1 MTDICVKIYRC
12 HLLYAREYWFALL
25 LVLLLLLLLLWHI
38 CISDVTSSWFRK
50 WLGFRSA
57 PSHYPEQYLSSETI
71 GLRPNVILQLNE
83 TKQTFYQVQVIWKQ
97 TRIQILQ
104 EYKYYTEC
112 MRAIIRTNDGRII
125 VKLPRMLSTQ
135 FVALYK
141 PCKPKPILPT
151 HICITRPQWGKT
163 EKNNDLPS
171 PRRFTEVTYV
181 FRNHEAAKIWIDFL
195 FLLNLGFGSYYPLAA
210 VCSI

>member
-12 HLLYAREYWFALL
+12 HLLYARKYWFALL
-25 LVLLLLLLLLWHI
+25 LLFVLLLLLLLLWHI
-38 CISDVTSSWFRK
+38 CISDVTSSWWRK

-57 PSHYPEQYLSSETI
+57 PSLYLEQHRSSETI
-71 GLRPNVILQLNE
+71 GLRPNDILQSNE

-112 MRAIIRTNDGRII
+112 MRAIIWTNDGRII
-125 VKLPRMLSTQ
+125 VKRPRMLSTQ

-141 PCKPKPILPT
+141 PCKSKPILPT
-151 HICITRPQWGKT
+151 LICVTRPRWGKID
-163 EKNNDLPS
+163 KDNDLPS
-171 PRRFTEVTYV
+171 PGQFSNE
-181 FRNHEAAKIWIDFL
+181 IGIL
-195 FLLNLGFGSYYPLAA
+195 
-210 VCSI
+210 II